1 VERKLSSRNLYPS
14 QAGDDKKR
22 SCLQSGSDDSLPQ
35 FSKVVFVSP
44 CNLFDQ
50 AVKQKSFR
58 DPGDGSRAQVG
69 DEFTD
74 HLVLKTPDVK
84 LSPRQ
89 DFKKLLVVMA
99 EEIETLIAS
108 VILLDRIGNFSK
120 LLNSVAGIIKS
131 RDKFKLTPHFVR
143 RLF

>member
-1 VERKLSSRNLYPS
+1 MERKLSIRNLYPS

-22 SCLQSGSDDSLPQ
+22 SCLKSCSDDGFPE
-35 FSKVVFVSP
+35 FREIVFVSP
-44 CNLFDQ
+44 RNFFDQ
-50 AVKQKSFR
+50 AVKQKSFQ

-89 DFKKLLVVMA
+89 DFKKLLVGMT

-108 VILLDRIGNFSK
+108 VIFLDRIGNFSK

-131 RDKFKLTPHFVR
+131 RDKFKIAPV
-143 RLF
+143 